1 MWLKLHTNTNF
12 DLKLHVVAWRWWLER
27 RVADLIEAGCEWLPS
42 PRTGDVMPLGL
53 NGKNCW
59 YQLRRPTGHW
69 IVVSWNQSMKGVAK
83 RMAAPS
89 FYEFT
94 TSGEWRRGRRLL
106 LLRCPFRS
114 LHVGFTWQHQGKI
127 WTNYELTYEKRK
139 TWVRQAS
146 HVEGI
151 KGLEV
156 INPFRDRVKVWG
168 STQSASGLVTC
179 QPNRPQEV
187 WSSGGT
193 LKERRP

>member
-1 MWLKLHTNTNF
+1 MEKIADTNYVDPRGTESLSRGTNPWKASQKEWQHHLSMSSQPLASGDAADAFSSF
-12 DLKLHVVAWRWWLER
+12 DVHFVL
-27 RVADLIEAGCEWLPS
+27 S
-42 PRTGDVMPLGL
+42 
-53 NGKNCW
+53 
-59 YQLRRPTGHW
+59 
-69 IVVSWNQSMKGVAK
+69 S
-83 RMAAPS
+83 
-89 FYEFT
+89 
-94 TSGEWRRGRRLL
+94 
-106 LLRCPFRS
+106 
-114 LHVGFTWQHQGKI
+114 FTWQHQGKI